1 MVDRRADSVVGRD
14 LEVQSAAVGVSVG
27 VTVEVAF
34 GTVVRDRRRAEKL
47 SQGDL
52 AEKVEISRNYLSQI
66 ERGEATNLSWQV
78 RSRLCDVLGIQEL
91 ANREGGNLPESLQ
104 IFATRSK
111 LPPDDVQML
120 ANLKYRGKQPDT
132 PEKWEMLYNV
142 IKVAVGK

>member
-1 MVDRRADSVVGRD
+1 MVGKGAGRD
-14 LEVQSAAVGVSVG
+14 SGQTLGDQAE
-27 VTVEVAF
+27 AF
-34 GTVVRDRRRAEKL
+34 GAVVRDRRRAEKL
-47 SQGDL
+47 SQGEL

-78 RSRLCDVLGIQEL
+78 RRRLCDVLGIQES
-91 ANREGGNLPESLQ
+91 AAQAGGNLPESLQ

>member
-1 MVDRRADSVVGRD
+1 
-14 LEVQSAAVGVSVG
+14 
-27 VTVEVAF
+27 
-34 GTVVRDRRRAEKL
+34 
-47 SQGDL
+47 
-52 AEKVEISRNYLSQI
+52 
-66 ERGEATNLSWQV
+66 
-78 RSRLCDVLGIQEL
+78 VLGIQES
-91 ANREGGNLPESLQ
+91 ASHEGGSLPESLQ

>member
-1 MVDRRADSVVGRD
+1 MVDKGALRDSGQALGD
-14 LEVQSAAVGVSVG
+14 QA
-27 VTVEVAF
+27 VAF
-34 GTVVRDRRRAEKL
+34 GAVVRDRRRAEKL
-47 SQGDL
+47 SQGEL

-78 RSRLCDVLGIQEL
+78 RRRLCDVLGIQES
-91 ANREGGNLPESLQ
+91 ASHEGGSLPESLQ

>member
-1 MVDRRADSVVGRD
+1 MAQLNDRS
-14 LEVQSAAVGVSVG
+14 GVPVP
-27 VTVEVAF
+27 VEGF
-34 GTVVRDRRRAEKL
+34 GQVVRDRRRAEKL
-47 SQGDL
+47 SQVEL
-52 AEKVEISRNYLSQI
+52 AERVEISRNYLSQI

-78 RSRLCDVLGIQEL
+78 RSRLCDVLGIQEG
-91 ANREGGNLPESLQ
+91 ASREDGGLPESLQ
-104 IFATRSK
+104 IFAMRSK

>member
-1 MVDRRADSVVGRD
+1 MVDRIAGSGVDPVLGAEA
-14 LEVQSAAVGVSVG
+14 EV
-27 VTVEVAF
+27 F
-34 GTVVRDRRRAEKL
+34 GAVVRDRRRAEKL
-47 SQGDL
+47 SQGEL

-78 RSRLCDVLGIQEL
+78 RRRLCDALGIQES
-91 ANREGGNLPESLQ
+91 ASHEGENLPESLQ